1 MRLFWMPVPP
11 ALVEAV
17 RACRT
22 HFLLAAA
29 FSALINILY
38 LAPTIYMMQVYDRVV
53 PTNGVLTL
61 VFITLVVGVAIATL
75 SALDAMRVR
84 LMARASLRLNR
95 LLSGEILD
103 RLLARSRALPGD
115 PSTQQAMRE
124 FDIFRQSL
132 GGPAAIALFDVPW
145 TPLYLLVAFLI
156 HPLLGVLVL
165 GAGGVLIALAISN
178 EKRSKAKADEAHQ
191 ATALAYESH
200 EATLRKAELVRALG
214 MRRALVARHIRQ
226 RSVGL
231 DATAELQFSSSR
243 YNGLVKFVRMF
254 MQSFALGIG
263 AWLAINGQISVGAI
277 IAASV
282 LLSRALQPI
291 EQLVGLWPSIV
302 QSRQA
307 LQTLGRLFD
316 TAPVSSFTRTTLPDP
331 EGFVEL
337 DRVVVRNPDASAILL
352 KNVSLKLVP
361 GEALGVVGPSGAGK
375 TTLARIVAG
384 ALPPDFGEI
393 RIDGA
398 SVRDWDPEELAQHIG
413 YLPQD
418 CALLP
423 GTITENISR
432 FAGERG
438 IQQAIID
445 LEVVQAAR
453 MAGVHEMILHLPGG
467 YDTCIEGSGHRLS
480 AGQAQRIAL
489 ARALYGKPRI
499 LVLDE
504 PNSALDSDGE
514 DALSRAIAAAKLQS
528 AAIMIVAHR
537 AAILSSAERLAVLT
551 DGAVVAV
558 GPRDEILA
566 ALKQSA
572 AQQNVVP
579 INEGARP

>member
-124 FDIFRQSL
+124 FDMFRQSL

-337 DRVVVRNPDASAILL
+337 DRVVVRNPEASAILL

-384 ALPPDFGEI
+384 ALPP
-393 RIDGA
+393 
-398 SVRDWDPEELAQHIG
+398 
-413 YLPQD
+413 
-418 CALLP
+418 
-423 GTITENISR
+423 R
-432 FAGERG
+432 FRRNSHRRGQRAG
-438 IQQAIID
+438 
-445 LEVVQAAR
+445 L
-453 MAGVHEMILHLPGG
+453 
-467 YDTCIEGSGHRLS
+467 GSGRTRPTYRLS
-480 AGQAQRIAL
+480 AAGLCASPGDDHRKYLAL
-489 ARALYGKPRI
+489 RRRARNSTVHYRPGSRRGRPAGYGGVRHRRDHRVSDLAPLGLEALGRRPGHAR
-499 LVLDE
+499 
-504 PNSALDSDGE
+504 P
-514 DALSRAIAAAKLQS
+514 
-528 AAIMIVAHR
+528 
-537 AAILSSAERLAVLT
+537 
-551 DGAVVAV
+551 
-558 GPRDEILA
+558 GPRRPRR
-566 ALKQSA
+566 SGRPPGRRF
-572 AQQNVVP
+572 VP
-579 INEGARP
+579 ERGHSGTARRAP

>member
-11 ALVEAV
+11 ALSEAV

-22 HFLLAAA
+22 HFILAAT

-61 VFITLVVGVAIATL
+61 VFITVVVGVAIATL

-84 LMARASLRLNR
+84 LMTRASLRLDR

-124 FDIFRQSL
+124 FDTLRQSL
-132 GGPAAIALFDVPW
+132 AGQAATALFDVPW
-145 TPLYLLVAFLI
+145 TPLYLFVAFLI

-165 GAGGVLIALAISN
+165 AAGSVLVALAITN
-178 EKRSKAKADEAHQ
+178 ERRSKAKADEAHE
-191 ATALAYESH
+191 ASAAAYASH
-200 EATLRKAELVRALG
+200 EAMLRRAEIVRALG
-214 MRRALVARHIRQ
+214 MRRALISRHIQQ

-231 DATAELQFSSSR
+231 NAAADLQFSGSR
-243 YNGLVKFVRMF
+243 YNALVKFVRMF
-254 MQSFALGIG
+254 MQSFALGVG

-291 EQLVGLWPSIV
+291 EQLVGLWPNIV

-307 LQTLGRLFD
+307 IQTLGRLFEQ
-316 TAPVSSFTRTTLPDP
+316 ANGPVVRTTLPDP
-331 EGFVEL
+331 TGQVDL
-337 DRVVVRNPDASAILL
+337 QGVVVRNPEGSAILL
-352 KNVSLKLVP
+352 KNISLKLTP
-361 GEALGVVGPSGAGK
+361 GEVLGIVGPSGAGK
-375 TTLARIVAG
+375 TTLARVVAG
-384 ALPPDFGEI
+384 ALPPDLGEI
-393 RIDGA
+393 RVDGA
-398 SVRDWDPEELAQHIG
+398 SLADWDPEEVAQHIG

-418 CALLP
+418 CGLLP
-423 GTITENISR
+423 GTISENVSR
-432 FAGERG
+432 FGAARG
-438 IQQAIID
+438 VPQ
-445 LEVVQAAR
+445 EVVDEQVIAAAR

-467 YDTCIEGSGHRLS
+467 YDTYIEGQGHKLS
-480 AGQAQRIAL
+480 AGQAQRVAL
-489 ARALYGKPRI
+489 ARALYGNPCI

-514 DALSRAIAAAKLQS
+514 EALSRAIGAAKLHG

-537 AAILSSAERLAVLT
+537 AAILASADKLAVLA
-551 DGAVVAV
+551 DGAIVGM
-558 GPRDEILA
+558 GPRDEILQ
-566 ALKQSA
+566 ALKNSA

-579 INEGARP
+579 IHEGARP

>member
-11 ALVEAV
+11 ALTEAV

-22 HFLLAAA
+22 HFLLAAG

-75 SALDAMRVR
+75 SALDAMRIR
-84 LMARASLRLNR
+84 LMTRASLRLNR

-124 FDIFRQSL
+124 FDVLRQSL
-132 GGPAAIALFDVPW
+132 GGQAAIALFDVPW
-145 TPLYLLVAFLI
+145 TPLYLIVAFLI

-165 GAGGVLIALAISN
+165 AAGGVLIALAISN
-178 EKRSKAKADEAHQ
+178 ERRSKAKADEAHH

-231 DATAELQFSSSR
+231 DATAELQFSNSR
-243 YNGLVKFVRMF
+243 YNALVKFVRMF

-291 EQLVGLWPSIV
+291 EQLVGLWPNIV

-316 TAPVSSFTRTTLPDP
+316 TAPAASTARTVLPDP
-331 EGFVEL
+331 EGNVDL
-337 DRVVVRNPDASAILL
+337 DRVVVRNVDASAILL

-375 TTLARIVAG
+375 TTLARVVAG

-398 SVRDWDPEELAQHIG
+398 NVRDWDPEELAQHIG

-432 FAGERG
+432 FAGARG
-438 IQQAIID
+438 VQQPIVD
-445 LEVVQAAR
+445 VEVVKAAR

-467 YDTCIEGSGHRLS
+467 YDTCIEGGGHRLS

-489 ARALYGKPRI
+489 ARALYGNPRI

-514 DALSRAIAAAKLQS
+514 DALSRAIAAAKLQG

-537 AAILSSAERLAVLT
+537 AAILSSAERLAVLA
-551 DGAVVAV
+551 DGAIVAV
-558 GPRDEILA
+558 GPRDDILA
-566 ALKQSA
+566 ALQQSA